1 MKDADCRKCR
11 AAGQKLFL
19 KGEKCFSPKC
29 PMVRK
34 PYKPGNKTKRPRI
47 LSEYGRQLLEKQKVR
62 WTYGIRESQ
71 MRKYFDLAKKLVK
84 NKKGIAL
91 DEAFIQE
98 LERRLDNVVF
108 RSGFG
113 VSRAQARQLVSHG
126 HFSVNG
132 RKITIPSYQVK
143 EGDLVEIMENSI
155 KIKLVEDIKKRIEK
169 FNLTPWLEYL
179 KGKIGVKVKRLPIL
193 DDTANEFD
201 LNLVVEFYSR

>member
-1 MKDADCRKCR
+1 MRDAVCRKCR

-29 PMVRK
+29 PMVKK
-34 PYKPGNKTKRPRI
+34 PYKPGNRTKRPRI

-71 MRKYFDLAKKLVK
+71 MRKYFELAKKIVK
-84 NKKGIAL
+84 NKKGITL

-108 RSGFG
+108 RAGFG

-132 RKITIPSYQVK
+132 RKVTIPSYQVK
-143 EGDLVEIMENSI
+143 EGDIIEIMENST
-155 KIKLVEDIKKRIEK
+155 KIKLVEEIKKRIEK
-169 FNLTPWLEYL
+169 FNLVPWLEYL
-179 KGKIGVKVKRLPIL
+179 KGKIAVKVKSLP
-193 DDTANEFD
+193 AASESNNEFN

>member
-1 MKDADCRKCR
+1 MQDAVCRKCR

-29 PMVRK
+29 PMVKK
-34 PYKPGNKTKRPRI
+34 PYKPGNRTKRPRI

-62 WTYGIRESQ
+62 WTYGIRETQ
-71 MRKYFDLAKKLVK
+71 MRKYFNLAKKLVK
-84 NKKGIAL
+84 NKKDITL

-108 RSGFG
+108 RAGFG
-113 VSRAQARQLVSHG
+113 ISRAQARQLVSHG

-132 RKITIPSYQVK
+132 RKVTIPSYQVK
-143 EGDLVEIMENSI
+143 EGDIVEIMENSA
-155 KIKLVEDIKKRIEK
+155 KIKLVDDIKKRIEK
-169 FNLTPWLEYL
+169 FNLVSWLEYL
-179 KGKIGVKVKRLPIL
+179 KGKIGVKVKKLPTL
-193 DDTANEFD
+193 EDNSGDFD